1 MREIEKYLSDIPE
14 TLVVADKK
22 TTHNRRKELI
32 AKGAYI
38 EEPKY
43 NSRYKT
49 SDIKDKLNSI
59 YHHKCAYCED
69 HAGQTHVDHYRPKK
83 DYYWLAYS
91 WDNLICSCP
100 TCNQFKTNDFAIK
113 GKKAT
118 PPKVTDD
125 LSDIN
130 IWSSHKYDQQEKPLL
145 LNPERDNLNDV
156 FVFDI
161 EGHIRGN
168 INSRADY
175 TIETCHLDRK
185 ELVDGRRKIVDDYR
199 KAIEAELFDASTE
212 DEQRLA
218 IKVLTRD
225 FQRRAKDITNTFI
238 AYRNAAI
245 EWLDDIVK
253 EVVHVH
259 KGNCI

>member
-1 MREIEKYLSDIPE
+1 MRRIEKYLLDIPG

-38 EEPKY
+38 DEPKY

-69 HAGQTHVDHYRPKK
+69 HAEQTHVDHYRPKK

-118 PPKVTDD
+118 PPKITDD

-130 IWSSHKYDQQEKPLL
+130 IWSSQKYDRQEKPML

-156 FVFDI
+156 FLFDM
-161 EGHIRGN
+161 EGHIRSN
-168 INSRADY
+168 NNSRADY
-175 TIETCHLDRK
+175 TIEICHLDRK
-185 ELVDGRRKIVDDYR
+185 ELVDERRKIVDDFR
-199 KAIEAELFDASTE
+199 KAIVAEMSCLSTE
-212 DEQRLA
+212 DEFICA
-218 IKVLTRD
+218 VEVLTRD
-225 FQRRAKDITNTFI
+225 FLRNSEDITNTFT
-238 AYRNAAI
+238 AYRKAAV
-245 EWLDDIVK
+245 EWLGDIINEIKVEK
-253 EVVHVH
+253 RNDE
-259 KGNCI
+259 